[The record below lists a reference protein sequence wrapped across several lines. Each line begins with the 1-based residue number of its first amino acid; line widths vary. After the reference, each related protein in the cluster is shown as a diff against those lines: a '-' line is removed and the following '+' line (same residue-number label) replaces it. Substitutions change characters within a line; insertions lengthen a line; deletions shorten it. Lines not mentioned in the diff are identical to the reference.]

1 MQRDE
6 KMKVLDEMPKMTSNL
21 RKLIL
26 RASNTHLHK
35 QVGRVKDIDLSVD
48 IDFHLKEFPN
58 LCT

>member
-1 MQRDE
+1 
-6 KMKVLDEMPKMTSNL
+6 MKVLDEMPKMTSNL